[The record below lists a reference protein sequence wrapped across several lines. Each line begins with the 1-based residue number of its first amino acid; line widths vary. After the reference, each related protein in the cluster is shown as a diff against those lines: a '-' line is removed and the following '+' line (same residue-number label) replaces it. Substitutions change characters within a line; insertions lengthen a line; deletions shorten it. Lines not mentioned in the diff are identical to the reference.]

1 MSIQN
6 TGVIT
11 VNTDPASAFGFVQDP
26 LRMAGCIPGCH
37 DLREIAPGK
46 YSAIL
51 TNKVSF
57 ITLNFKVTVEITKI
71 EPPTEIAAKVTG
83 ESLGLAGRLAA
94 TAAIQLAPAAD
105 GQTEVRY
112 TTDVG
117 LTGKLGGLGQPVF
130 KAKSVQLG
138 AEFGANLKAAI
149 EGSCPPPTAEA
160 KA

>member
-1 MSIQN
+1 MSLQT

-11 VNTDPASAFGFVQDP
+11 VNTDPATAFAFVQDP
-26 LRMAGCIPGCH
+26 MRMAGCIPGCR
-37 DLREIAPGK
+37 DLREISPGK

-51 TNKVSF
+51 SNKVSF
-57 ITLNFKVTVEITKI
+57 ITLNFKVTVEVTKI
-71 EPPTEIAAKVTG
+71 EPPTSIAAKVIG
-83 ESLGLAGRLAA
+83 ESIGLVGRLSA
-94 TAAIQLAPAAD
+94 TAEVQLAPAGP
-105 GQTEVRY
+105 GQTAISY
-112 TTDVG
+112 ATDVG

-149 EGSCPPPTAEA
+149 EKHAASQAAEA